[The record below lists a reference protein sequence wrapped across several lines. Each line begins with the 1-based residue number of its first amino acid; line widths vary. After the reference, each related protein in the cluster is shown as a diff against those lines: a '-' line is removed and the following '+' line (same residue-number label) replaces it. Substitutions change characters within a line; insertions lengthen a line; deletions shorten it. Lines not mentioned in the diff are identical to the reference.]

1 MGKQMGSENGNET
14 EMNQSQ
20 NDEMESSSLS
30 GGNDNQVPWGLF
42 ATIALTALIIV
53 MYLVVQA
60 VSVFALLGSGL
71 FDTTQQDTREL
82 IKQNATNGA
91 LLGWVTLISG
101 IAVSALTVLFI
112 RVKSCSIIDYLA
124 LHKVQGREILKWMGL
139 SLVFVTVTDIALNYL
154 INRPFYPDWLID
166 VWNSGKTSLGLYVG
180 FLLAAPVFEEILF
193 RGFAYRGIAESF
205 AGPWTAIV
213 LTSVSWGF
221 LHSQYDFI
229 DTTYVIACGLLL
241 GLARWLT
248 GSIYTAMAMHA
259 FINLLSIVQ
268 VALFHQ
274 NVN

>member
-1 MGKQMGSENGNET
+1 MASENGNQPEL
-14 EMNQSQ
+14 NQSQ
-20 NDEMESSSLS
+20 NEKIESTTRS
-30 GGNDNQVPWGLF
+30 GINNRLPWGPF
-42 ATIALTALIIV
+42 ATIALTALIVVI
-53 MYLVVQA
+53 YLVVQA

-82 IKQNATNGA
+82 VRQNVTNGA

-101 IAVSALTVLFI
+101 IAISALTVLFI
-112 RVKSCSIIDYLA
+112 RVKGCSIIDYLA
-124 LHKVQGREILKWMGL
+124 LYEIQGRDILKWMGV
-139 SLVFVTVTDIALNYL
+139 SLVFVTVTDIVLNYL

-180 FLLAAPVFEEILF
+180 FLIAAPVFEEILF
-193 RGFAYRGIAESF
+193 RGFAYKGIAESS

-241 GLARWLT
+241 GMARWLT
-248 GSIYTAMAMHA
+248 GSIYTAMAMHM

-268 VALFHQ
+268 VSLFHQ
-274 NVN
+274 SVN